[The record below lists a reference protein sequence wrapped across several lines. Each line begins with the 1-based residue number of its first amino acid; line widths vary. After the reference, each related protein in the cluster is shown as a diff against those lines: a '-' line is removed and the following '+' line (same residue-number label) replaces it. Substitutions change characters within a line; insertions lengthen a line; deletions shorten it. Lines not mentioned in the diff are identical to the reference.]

1 MFAFRARSVNL
12 SPNNTPLS
20 IPSPRI
26 FVFFPP
32 FFFPIII
39 FYHARI
45 PLVNTRVVYSW
56 KIQRSGLYTL
66 HHDFTVNSVLNS
78 CHPWPRRKKKKKKN
92 FATRA
97 VDEWRGKMGRGGSVW
112 AKQKLHLSVS
122 TQFYE

>member
-78 CHPWPRRKKKKKKN
+78 CHPWPRRKKKKKKISPLERSTN
-92 FATRA
+92 
-97 VDEWRGKMGRGGSVW
+97 GGGRWGGVGRSGRN
-112 AKQKLHLSVS
+112 KSS
-122 TQFYE
+122 I

>member
-20 IPSPRI
+20 IPSSRI

-78 CHPWPRRKKKKKKN
+78 CHPWPRRKKKKKKK
-92 FATRA
+92 FRHSS
-97 VDEWRGKMGRGGSVW
+97 GRRMEGEDGEGWVGLGETK
-112 AKQKLHLSVS
+112 APFKRFNAIL
-122 TQFYE
+122 